1 MNTQRPSTVISY
13 QAKDLTTSKS
23 YAESHQRAFTKT
35 TLAQS
40 ISTALRKSVM
50 VGSLVMG
57 SVAFIALSGCA
68 SNEAPEQELVSGN
81 SSSSSSSSSANGQGA
96 HHSSHKPDSEVDAI
110 ETEVADVG
118 LVDDGLVEEP
128 HRVDVRKKE
137 RAMEAKVMSADRL
150 SRMEMASG
158 AVAGNTAL
166 SKSYH
171 IAPQTIMPAPGFVPP
186 HLPEPQP
193 VFDQGHLPSDDLSNE
208 KYADIEFNSV
218 KSVVQEPV
226 STFSIDVDTGSYSNI
241 RRILNQGVMPPK
253 NAVRIEEMVNYFDY
267 DYPQPDLSKAPFSV
281 NTELAQAPWSDDH
294 LLLRVGLQG
303 FEPVQSERPHANLVF
318 LLDVSGSMNSADKL
332 PLLKKSLLMLTNQL
346 SEDDKVSIV
355 VYAGA
360 SGVVLEPTAGNEK
373 FKIEQALQK
382 LQAGG
387 STNGHQGIQLA
398 YRLAEQSFVKD
409 GINRV
414 LLATDGDFN
423 VGLSDTDAL
432 KDLIE
437 SKRKKGISLTTLG
450 FGTGNYND
458 HLMEQLADVGN
469 GNYAYID
476 TLHEA
481 RKVLVEELNATLM
494 TIAKDVKIQLEF
506 NPQWVA
512 EYRLIGY
519 ENRMLAREDFNNDK
533 VDSGE
538 IGAGHKV
545 TAIYELALVDSDGQ
559 RLPALRYQ
567 QEGQSKTSTET
578 SVSLSKAASSS
589 ELGFLKLRY
598 KAPDAEKSQ
607 LIETPIQ
614 LSKKVASFANASQD
628 FRFAAVV
635 AGFGQKLRQDKYLN
649 GFDYQDM
656 VDQAQK
662 AKGNDPFG
670 YRNEFIQLVRLADSL
685 SQ

>member
-1 MNTQRPSTVISY
+1 MNTQRPLTVISH
-13 QAKDLTTSKS
+13 
-23 YAESHQRAFTKT
+23 HQPQVKKAISTAPCLVSPQSFAQT
-35 TLAQS
+35 TLAQF
-40 ISTALRKSVM
+40 ISAALRKGVV
-50 VGSLVMG
+50 VGSLA
-57 SVAFIALSGCA
+57 VAGVTVVGLSGCA
-68 SNEAPEQELVSGN
+68 SNEAPGTEAISG
-81 SSSSSSSSSANGQGA
+81 SGSSATEASPKATN
-96 HHSSHKPDSEVDAI
+96 SSHKPEVERDSSTSVYQQQSLEAEVREEQVLSHNKKARVQRSMDA
-110 ETEVADVG
+110 
-118 LVDDGLVEEP
+118 
-128 HRVDVRKKE
+128 K
-137 RAMEAKVMSADRL
+137 MMSADH
-150 SRMEMASG
+150 SSKMEMASG

-166 SKSYH
+166 SRSYH
-171 IAPQTIMPAPGFVPP
+171 AATQSSMPAPGFVPP
-186 HLPEPQP
+186 HLPESQP
-193 VFDQGHLPSDDLSNE
+193 FFDQGYLPDNDVQNE
-208 KYADIEFNSV
+208 KYADIEINRV
-218 KSVVQEPV
+218 KSVAQEPV

-241 RRILNQGVMPPK
+241 RRILIQGVIPPK
-253 NAVRIEEMVNYFDY
+253 NAVRVEEMVNYFDY
-267 DYPQPDLSKAPFSV
+267 DYPQPDLAKAPFSV

-303 FEPVQSERPHANLVF
+303 FEPAQSERPSANLVF
-318 LLDVSGSMNSADKL
+318 LLDVSGSMSSANKL

-346 SEDDKVSIV
+346 TENDKVSIV

-373 FKIEQALQK
+373 FKIEQALQE

-387 STNGHQGIQLA
+387 STNGQQGIQLA
-398 YRLAEQSFVKD
+398 YRLAEESFVED

-423 VGLSDTDAL
+423 VGLSDTEAL
-432 KDLIE
+432 KELIE
-437 SKRKKGISLTTLG
+437 RKRQKGISLTTLG
-450 FGTGNYND
+450 FGAGNYND

-469 GNYAYID
+469 GHYAYID

-519 ENRMLAREDFNNDK
+519 ENRMLAREDFNNDQ

-545 TAIYELALVDSDGQ
+545 TALYELALVDSAGQ

-567 QEGQSKTSTET
+567 QENPPKASER
-578 SVSLSKAASSS
+578 LSQAASNS

-598 KAPDAEKSQ
+598 KAPNADKSQ
-607 LIETPIQ
+607 LMETPIV
-614 LSKKVASFANASQD
+614 LSKDVTPFADASQD

-656 VDQAQK
+656 VDAAQK
-662 AKGNDPFG
+662 AKGHDPFG
-670 YRNEFIQLVRLADSL
+670 YRNEFIQLLRLADSL